1 MREEKQL
8 EKQKER
14 GFTLIEL
21 MLVIVIL
28 GILAGAVV
36 TNMMGVGD
44 DARKARAQTDIEA
57 IKTAIRMFE
66 IDMGYFPTDD
76 EGIEEL
82 CTKTDEHRR
91 YLEKLPKDPWGEPYN
106 YRAESENDM
115 DFPDIWSNGRDM
127 TEGTEDDIVSWEV
140 EDEGEGMGASDV
152 GADEL

>member
-1 MREEKQL
+1 MRQEEQL
-8 EKQKER
+8 KMRKER

-44 DARKARAQTDIEA
+44 DARKARAQTDIES

-66 IDMGYFPTDD
+66 IDMGYFPSDD

-115 DFPDIWSNGRDM
+115 DFPDIWSNGKDK
-127 TEGTEDDIVSWEV
+127 TEGTEDDIVSWEM
-140 EDEGEGMGASDV
+140 EEEGGDMGTTGG
-152 GADEL
+152 GAAEL